1 MEGITT
7 AIEDEIVIN
16 RVVGPVK
23 TYKIL
28 EYIEQNAES
37 WKQKPVI
44 WDFDKADFSNI
55 NTDIWQEFV
64 QRIEPL
70 SYIKKGEKTALFASK
85 DLPFGMMRMVDILA
99 KPLKFK
105 FELRTFRSIE
115 KAKEWLLEE
124 KS

>member
-23 TYKIL
+23 TYEIL
-28 EYIEQNAES
+28 EYIEQNVES

-44 WDFDKADFSNI
+44 WDLDKADFSNM

-64 QRIEPL
+64 LKLEPL

-115 KAKEWLLEE
+115 KAKEWLLE
-124 KS
+124 

>member
-1 MEGITT
+1 MEDMEGITT

-28 EYIEQNAES
+28 EYIEQNVES

-44 WDFDKADFSNI
+44 WDLDKADFSNM

-64 QRIEPL
+64 LKLEPL

-115 KAKEWLLEE
+115 KAKEWLLE
-124 KS
+124 